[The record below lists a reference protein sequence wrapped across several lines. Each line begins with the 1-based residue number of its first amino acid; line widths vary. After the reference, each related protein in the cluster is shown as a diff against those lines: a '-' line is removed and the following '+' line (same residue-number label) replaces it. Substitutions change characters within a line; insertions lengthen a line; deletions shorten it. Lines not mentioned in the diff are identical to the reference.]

1 MGDIEAPLPLPVTSL
16 KRLAPGVTLSKPLSR
31 KGTGPG
37 LIVLVSETGVLGPS
51 SLRIENGV
59 PSPLMKWCEES
70 YTVIEILEE
79 AFYDGAD
86 PISIAVTELSKAETC
101 QSNAAVGVI
110 GKYPNC
116 PSW

>member
-31 KGTGPG
+31 KGVGPG
-37 LIVLVSETGVLGPS
+37 LIVLVPETGVLDSS
-51 SLRIENGV
+51 SLQIENGV

-79 AFYDGAD
+79 AFHAGAD
-86 PISIAVTELSKAETC
+86 PISIAITELSKAESC
-101 QSNAAVGVI
+101 QPADMIGVI
-110 GKYPNC
+110 GMF
-116 PSW
+116 S